1 MPNTLVHLCVQKPAS
16 RILIRDADF
25 KWIALGCIIPDI
37 PWVLQRIILIA
48 LPGVNLI
55 DLRIYVVIQ
64 ASLFFCLFF
73 CLALSLLST
82 SPGRIF
88 LLLSLN
94 SFLHLLLDALQ
105 TKWAN
110 GVHFFA
116 PISWQV
122 TNFSF
127 FWPESRV
134 TLILTLLGL
143 GVMIIYGAKDWKKRV
158 WITTKQ
164 KNWMAAALLI
174 VAYFLFPFLMFHGP
188 EKENN
193 HYVATLRNTEER
205 PGKYIEFD
213 RVRFRSRD
221 KTIYVFSGEKLY
233 LHGNIPQKDALLSL
247 QGNFSGKK
255 NIQVATFHVHSPL
268 RDIASMIGLT
278 GVMFIW
284 LLAIG
289 RKNITLDAPSR
300 IIQGKD

>member
-1 MPNTLVHLCVQKPAS
+1 MPNTLVHLCVQAPAS
-16 RILIRDADF
+16 RILMRGTDF

-37 PWVLQRIILIA
+37 PWILQRIIPNA

-73 CLALSLLST
+73 SLAMSLLST
-82 SPGRIF
+82 SPGKMF

-110 GVHFFA
+110 GIHFFA
-116 PISWQV
+116 PVSWQV

-134 TLILTLLGL
+134 TQVLTLLGL
-143 GVMIIYGAKDWKKRV
+143 GVLIIYGTKDWKKTV
-158 WITTKQ
+158 WITAKQ
-164 KNWMAAALLI
+164 RNRAIAALLI
-174 VAYFLFPFLMFHGP
+174 TAYFIFPFLMLHGP

-193 HYVATLRNTEER
+193 HYVATLRNMEER

-213 RVRFRSRD
+213 RGRFQSRD
-221 KTIYVFSGEKLY
+221 RTLRVFSGEMLQ
-233 LHGNIPQKDALLSL
+233 LHGNIPQKDGQLSI
-247 QGNFSGKK
+247 QGNFTDKK
-255 NIQVATFHVHSPL
+255 NIRVTAYHVHSGF
-268 RDIASMIGLT
+268 RDIASMVGLT
-278 GVMFIW
+278 GVMFLW
-284 LLAIG
+284 LIAII
-289 RKNITLDAPSR
+289 RKKTVP
-300 IIQGKD
+300 